1 MVAIPGVG
9 RVFDPPT
16 KFNIDGVTE
25 KVKSNNSE
33 ENIDPC
39 YLLVA
44 SVPVQDRGGYKE
56 LHEEAHELCRYYLSY

>member
-44 SVPVQDRGGYKE
+44 SVPV
-56 LHEEAHELCRYYLSY
+56 